1 MDNAMAL
8 EWWHWEIAG
17 LALVLLELAVPAFF
31 IIWFGFGAMLV
42 GLALLVVPGLA
53 LSAQIGVW
61 VLASVAMT
69 VLWFRVFK
77 RSQHKTLI
85 GTAAGEVI
93 GEIGLLVSAV
103 APFERGKVRFQRP
116 VLGAEEWACVAES
129 SIAAGQRVRV
139 VSVEGSY
146 VKVAKA

>member
-1 MDNAMAL
+1 MTL

-17 LALVLLELAVPAFF
+17 LALVVLELAVPAFF

-42 GLALLVVPGLA
+42 GVVLLAAPELV

-61 VLASVAMT
+61 IVASVAMT

-77 RSQHKTLI
+77 RSQHKTLV

-93 GEIGLLVSAV
+93 GEVGLLVSAV

-116 VLGAEEWACVAES
+116 VLGSEEWACMAES
-129 SIAAGQRVRV
+129 AIAAGERVRV
-139 VSVEGSY
+139 VSVEGSF

>member
-1 MDNAMAL
+1 MTL

-42 GLALLVVPGLA
+42 GLVLLLAPGLA

-77 RSQHKTLI
+77 RSQHKTLV

-129 SIAAGQRVRV
+129 PIAAGERVRV

>member
-1 MDNAMAL
+1 MTL

-31 IIWFGFGAMLV
+31 IIWFGCGAMLV
-42 GLALLVVPGLA
+42 GLVLLLAPGLA

-77 RSQHKTLI
+77 RSQHKTLV

-129 SIAAGQRVRV
+129 AIAAGERVRV

>member
-1 MDNAMAL
+1 MTL

-31 IIWFGFGAMLV
+31 VIWFGFGAMLV
-42 GLALLVVPGLA
+42 GLVLLVAPGLA

-77 RSQHKTLI
+77 RSQHKTLV

-116 VLGAEEWACVAES
+116 VLGAEEWVCMAES
-129 SIAAGQRVRV
+129 AIAAGERVRV

>member
-1 MDNAMAL
+1 MTL

-31 IIWFGFGAMLV
+31 VIWFGFGAILV
-42 GLALLVVPGLA
+42 GLVLLLAPGLA

-77 RSQHKTLI
+77 RSQHKTLV

-129 SIAAGQRVRV
+129 AIAAGERVRV

>member
-1 MDNAMAL
+1 MTL

-31 IIWFGFGAMLV
+31 VIWFGFGAMLV
-42 GLALLVVPGLA
+42 GLVLLLAPGLA

-77 RSQHKTLI
+77 RSQHKTLV

-129 SIAAGQRVRV
+129 AIAAGERVRV

-146 VKVAKA
+146 VNVAKA

>member
-1 MDNAMAL
+1 MTL

-31 IIWFGFGAMLV
+31 VIWFGFGAMLV
-42 GLALLVVPGLA
+42 GLVLLLAPGLA

-77 RSQHKTLI
+77 RSQHKTLV

-116 VLGAEEWACVAES
+116 VLGAEEWACMAES
-129 SIAAGQRVRV
+129 AIAAGERVRV

>member
-1 MDNAMAL
+1 MTL

-31 IIWFGFGAMLV
+31 VIWFGFGAMLV
-42 GLALLVVPGLA
+42 GLVLLVAPGLA

-116 VLGAEEWACVAES
+116 VLGAEEWVCMAES
-129 SIAAGQRVRV
+129 AIAAGERVRV

>member
-1 MDNAMAL
+1 MTL

-42 GLALLVVPGLA
+42 GLVLLLAPGLT

-129 SIAAGQRVRV
+129 AIAAGQRVRV

>member
-1 MDNAMAL
+1 MTL

-129 SIAAGQRVRV
+129 AIAAGQRVRV

>member
-1 MDNAMAL
+1 MTL
-8 EWWHWEIAG
+8 EWWHSEIAG

-31 IIWFGFGAMLV
+31 VIWFGFGAMLV
-42 GLALLVVPGLA
+42 GLVLLLAPGLA

-77 RSQHKTLI
+77 RSQHKTLV

-129 SIAAGQRVRV
+129 AIAAGERVRV

>member
-1 MDNAMAL
+1 MNDTMFL

-31 IIWFGFGAMLV
+31 VIWFGFGAMLV
-42 GLALLVVPGLA
+42 GLVLLVAPGLA

-77 RSQHKTLI
+77 RSQHKTLV

-129 SIAAGQRVRV
+129 AIAAGQRVRV

>member
-1 MDNAMAL
+1 MTL

-42 GLALLVVPGLA
+42 GLVLLVAPGLA

-69 VLWFRVFK
+69 VLWFRVFR

-129 SIAAGQRVRV
+129 AIAAGQRVRV

>member
-1 MDNAMAL
+1 MTL

-42 GLALLVVPGLA
+42 GLVLLLAPGLT

-77 RSQHKTLI
+77 RSQHKTLV

-116 VLGAEEWACVAES
+116 VLGAEEWASVAES
-129 SIAAGQRVRV
+129 AIAAGERVRV
-139 VSVEGSY
+139 VSVEGRY